1 MGRYPSKRASKSL
14 MKIEIL
20 CEGKIKRDHNISL
33 CNEYCDRVRKLKR
46 SGVTELKINKLS
58 SNILNNIKKK
68 NQTLYVLSEN
78 GKFIGTK
85 DLLNIIK
92 NSLMKCN
99 KIIYFVIGNAD
110 GLNFDYKNYVNLSLG
125 KLTFTHSL
133 TRLIFCEQIYRCVTQ
148 LINHPYHKE

>member
-1 MGRYPSKRASKSL
+1 

-20 CEGKIKRDHNISL
+20 CEGKIKRDHNIIL
-33 CNEYCDRVRKLKR
+33 CNEYCDRVGKLKR

-85 DLLNIIK
+85 DLLYIIK

-110 GLNFDYKNYVNLSLG
+110 GLNFDYKNYVNLFS
-125 KLTFTHSL
+125 
-133 TRLIFCEQIYRCVTQ
+133 
-148 LINHPYHKE
+148 